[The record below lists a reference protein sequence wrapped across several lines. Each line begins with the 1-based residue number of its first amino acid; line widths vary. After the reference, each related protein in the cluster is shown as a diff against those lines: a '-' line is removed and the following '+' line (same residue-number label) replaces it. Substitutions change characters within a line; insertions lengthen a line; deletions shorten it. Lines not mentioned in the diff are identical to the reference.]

1 MQQDTKSNSKCTD
14 AVDYIEGEHADD
26 CFQIKERRKRD
37 SSRMMMVAVVV
48 VVVAVA
54 WRGKRTLFCFA
65 IQFRMVLLFFFS
77 SSLNMLQ
84 IARHMRDWHI
94 RSNRMK

>member
-48 VVVAVA
+48 VAVA

-65 IQFRMVLLFFFS
+65 IQFRMVLLFF
-77 SSLNMLQ
+77 SLRL
-84 IARHMRDWHI
+84 
-94 RSNRMK
+94 